1 MNFDAGKSAMCVVR
15 RGIMGLVVYAD
26 RQAPLSYEHRITAIA
41 HWLSGQALYGGRVVA
56 MRGNKRRAEDKPDG
70 TGYMKT
76 VCFDGSV
83 VRKLGS
89 NRV

>member
-1 MNFDAGKSAMCVVR
+1 MQSVKF
-15 RGIMGLVVYAD
+15 AD

-41 HWLSGQALYGGRVVA
+41 HWLSGQALYGGRIVA

-70 TGYMKT
+70 TGHMKT

-83 VRKLGS
+83 VQKLGS
-89 NRV
+89 IRV